1 MLKLR
6 DNDKSGSLRDLEQ
19 SLGELE
25 TLIDEVP
32 NYVLAHSKAGMTC
45 YSLAKRHDE
54 LGDQE
59 TAIEFLEQGVGHLQ
73 TAIEIEPTYSQP
85 MLLLPM
91 TFGLYGDVLMSQG
104 KYAEALE
111 KFRRSGDSA
120 HGPNIDPTPVKI
132 AHALAYLG
140 RIEEASSAVEEITPN
155 ANDETKLMLSLVL
168 GVCCQKV
175 KEAEL
180 SEEDKTQL
188 FDRYASKAIALLE
201 ESKIPSAS
209 ASSIQSNP
217 DFDAI
222 RQLPGFVAIFERS
235 PKSGTQPD
243 CQ

>member
-1 MLKLR
+1 
-6 DNDKSGSLRDLEQ
+6 
-19 SLGELE
+19 
-25 TLIDEVP
+25 
-32 NYVLAHSKAGMTC
+32 
-45 YSLAKRHDE
+45 
-54 LGDQE
+54 
-59 TAIEFLEQGVGHLQ
+59 
-73 TAIEIEPTYSQP
+73 
-85 MLLLPM
+85 
-91 TFGLYGDVLMSQG
+91 
-104 KYAEALE
+104 
-111 KFRRSGDSA
+111 
-120 HGPNIDPTPVKI
+120 
-132 AHALAYLG
+132 
-140 RIEEASSAVEEITPN
+140 
-155 ANDETKLMLSLVL
+155 MLSLVL